1 MNVLSTVMIAATGQ
15 LDGVSPEKL
24 AEGLSHNPLAWG
36 CVILLFLLVGSSVFL
51 VKALMNSYEAR
62 IALMEK
68 MYELLLS
75 THTGTVT
82 LGLEFTKGLDVMD
95 KAIDFVQKREREN
108 S

>member
-1 MNVLSTVMIAATGQ
+1 MNILSLVQSAATGQ
-15 LDGVSPEKL
+15 LEGVSPEKL
-24 AEGLSHNPLAWG
+24 ADGLTHSPLAWG

-51 VKALMNSYEAR
+51 VKALMASYEAR

-68 MYELLLS
+68 MYDLLLK

-95 KAIDFVQKREREN
+95 KVIEQNTRRED
-108 S
+108 